1 MARKSTA
8 EAKIKVKA
16 ETQKLDKYQGQL
28 SLWLLV
34 LSPEDLEFPPWQPKL
49 NSNISKSYA
58 WKTFFTKFL
67 DENSGDN
74 FVSFGEVKIP

>member
-34 LSPEDLEFPPWQPKL
+34 LSPED
-49 NSNISKSYA
+49 
-58 WKTFFTKFL
+58 
-67 DENSGDN
+67 GVG
-74 FVSFGEVKIP
+74 VSQTEGGETPECQACL

>member
-34 LSPEDLEFPPWQPKL
+34 LSPEDLEFPPWQLHRVWGAGNKYMPKWE
-49 NSNISKSYA
+49 SK
-58 WKTFFTKFL
+58 
-67 DENSGDN
+67 
-74 FVSFGEVKIP
+74 

>member
-28 SLWLLV
+28 SL
-34 LSPEDLEFPPWQPKL
+34 
-49 NSNISKSYA
+49 
-58 WKTFFTKFL
+58 
-67 DENSGDN
+67 
-74 FVSFGEVKIP
+74 